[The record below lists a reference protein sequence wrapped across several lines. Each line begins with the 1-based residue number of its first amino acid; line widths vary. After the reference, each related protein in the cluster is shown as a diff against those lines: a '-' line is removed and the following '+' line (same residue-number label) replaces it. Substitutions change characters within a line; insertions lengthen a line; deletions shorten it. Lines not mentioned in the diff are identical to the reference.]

1 MKKRYKIIFCLLF
14 ALVFA
19 FSGCGN
25 SFSDEVIAKIDG
37 KEVMKSEYMVY
48 LYTTTQNFVSTAG
61 DDVWNI
67 DFDGM
72 TGEELVQER
81 AFTTIQSV
89 VAASQY
95 AKEND
100 VVLSEAQKQEAY
112 QAATDFLEQTPQQ
125 VLQKMGVNEKKMQA
139 LMEESYLYSVVYE
152 TLAEECEVSEQD
164 MKKYQTEYADTIRND
179 YTQIR
184 LQSIMVD
191 DAQTAE
197 EVANKAKAGED
208 FETLFAEYDVDIEA
222 KQNNKTGEMTLY
234 QNYLK
239 MTFGITEDLEKG
251 QITNGIKTGDKYFVL
266 KVMDIV
272 SPTDEEVYQLAEQI
286 YRNQV
291 QSEYVDTRLSE
302 MIETQE
308 VEKIPDAWK
317 NLYSFRS

>member
-14 ALVFA
+14 ALLLPL
-19 FSGCGN
+19 SGCGK

-61 DDVWNI
+61 NDVWNI

-125 VLQKMGVNEKKMQA
+125 DLQKMGVNEKKMQA
-139 LMEESYLYSVVYE
+139 LMEKSYLYSVVYE
-152 TLAEECEVSEQD
+152 MLAEECEVSEQD

-222 KQNNKTGEMTLY
+222 KQNNKTGEVTLY

-272 SPTDEEVYQLAEQI
+272 PPTDEEVYKLAEQI

-308 VEKIPDAWK
+308 VEKIPDVWE
-317 NLYSFRS
+317 NLDSFRP

>member
-1 MKKRYKIIFCLLF
+1 MKKRYKIIFYLLF
-14 ALVFA
+14 ALLLPL
-19 FSGCGN
+19 SGCGK

-61 DDVWNI
+61 NDVWNI

-125 VLQKMGVNEKKMQA
+125 DLQKMGVNEKKMQA
-139 LMEESYLYSVVYE
+139 LMEKSYLYSVVYE
-152 TLAEECEVSEQD
+152 MLAEECEVSEQD

-222 KQNNKTGEMTLY
+222 KQNNKTGEVTLY

-272 SPTDEEVYQLAEQI
+272 PPTDEEVYKLAEQI

-308 VEKIPDAWK
+308 VEKIPDVWE
-317 NLYSFRS
+317 NLDSFRP

>member
-1 MKKRYKIIFCLLF
+1 MKKYKRILCLLF
-14 ALVFA
+14 AVLFPL
-19 FSGCGN
+19 SGCGK
-25 SFSDEVIAKIDG
+25 SFSDEVVAKIDG
-37 KEVMKSEYMVY
+37 KEIMKSEYMVY

-61 DDVWNI
+61 NDVWNI

-89 VAASQY
+89 VAACQY

-100 VVLSEAQKQEAY
+100 VVLSETQKQEAH
-112 QAATDFLEQTPQQ
+112 QAATDFLKQTPQSD
-125 VLQKMGVNEKKMQA
+125 LEKMGINEKKMQT

-152 TLAEECEVSEQD
+152 TLAKECEVSEKD
-164 MKKYQTEYADTIRND
+164 MKKYQIEYANTIHND
-179 YTQIR
+179 YTQIT
-184 LQSIMVD
+184 LHSIMVD

-208 FETLFAEYDVDIEA
+208 FQKLFTEYDVDTDA
-222 KQNNKTGEMTLY
+222 KQNNPTGEMILY

-239 MTFGITEDLEKG
+239 MTFGITENLQKG
-251 QITNGIKTGDKYFVL
+251 QITNAIKAGDKYFIL

-272 SPTDEEVYQLAEQI
+272 PPTDEEIHKLAEQI
-286 YRNQV
+286 YRDQV
-291 QSEYVDTRLSE
+291 QSEYVDTRLSA

-308 VEKIPDAWK
+308 VEKMADVWE
-317 NLYSFRS
+317 NLDSFRP